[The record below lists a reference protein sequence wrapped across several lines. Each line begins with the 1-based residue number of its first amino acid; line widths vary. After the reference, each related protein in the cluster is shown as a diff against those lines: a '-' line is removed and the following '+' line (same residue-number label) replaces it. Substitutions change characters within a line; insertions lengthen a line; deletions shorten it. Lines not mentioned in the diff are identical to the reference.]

1 MDRPL
6 GRSSGVNDAVVDRP
20 AAVELPGKPAAD
32 SFESLYERTF
42 ERVYAYA
49 ASLLRDRAAAED
61 VTAQAFERAYRKR
74 RRYRASRGSAEAW
87 LFGIVRNAA
96 LDELRR
102 RKRRASLHGD
112 PKSEDHEAPVDFAE
126 RAIRRETLRGALAT
140 LTAVERDIVALKFAG
155 GLTNAEIAR
164 VLRTSE
170 SNAGT
175 RLHRTMTKLR
185 EACHDDV

>member
-20 AAVELPGKPAAD
+20 AAVELPGDAAGE
-32 SFESLYERTF
+32 SFESLYERTS
-42 ERVYAYA
+42 ERAYAYA

-74 RRYRASRGSAEAW
+74 RRYRASRGTPEAW

-102 RKRRASLHGD
+102 RKRRASLEQD
-112 PKSEDHEAPVDFAE
+112 PEDVYGPAPEDQADS
-126 RAIRRETLRGALAT
+126 AIRRATVRAALAT
-140 LTAVERDIVALKFAG
+140 LTAAERDLVALKFAG
-155 GLTNAEIAR
+155 GLSNAEIAR

-170 SNAGT
+170 ANAGT
-175 RLHRTMTKLR
+175 RLHRTVNKLR
-185 EACHDDV
+185 EACHDA